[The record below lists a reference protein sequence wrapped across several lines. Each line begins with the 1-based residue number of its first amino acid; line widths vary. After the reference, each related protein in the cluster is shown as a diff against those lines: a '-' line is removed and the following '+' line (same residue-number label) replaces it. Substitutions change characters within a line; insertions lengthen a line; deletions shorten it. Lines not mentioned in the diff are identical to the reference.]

1 MKSSVPKIVVILVL
15 AATLAWAQ
23 PDFSEVEI
31 GTVPVTGNV
40 YMLTGY
46 GGNIGVSV
54 GDDGILIID
63 DQFAPLAEKIRA
75 ALGELS
81 PGELEFV
88 LNTHWHGDHTGGN
101 EIFGETSHI
110 IAHTNVRQRLS
121 TPQEIRG
128 RKIEPKPE
136 HALPVITF
144 DDSLSVHFNGE
155 EIEAVHFEHSHTD
168 GDAVIFFTKSNV
180 VHMGDMFWTARFP
193 FVDLA
198 AGGSVQG
205 LTENIGALIAEL
217 PAGVKIIPGH
227 GTLSTLDD
235 VKAFHGMLV
244 ETAAIVQKRIDA
256 GMSLEKI
263 QEEGLPEKWDSWG
276 SGYIDTATWL
286 ETLHQSL
293 TAVPGTPV
301 GARRGVCGPQALS

>member
-1 MKSSVPKIVVILVL
+1 MRSGFRKSAVVLGVV
-15 AATLAWAQ
+15 ATVALAQ
-23 PDFSEVEI
+23 PDFDDVAIE
-31 GTVPVTGNV
+31 TVPVADSV

-63 DQFAPLAEKIRA
+63 DQFAPLASKIRA
-75 ALGELS
+75 ALAELN
-81 PGELEFV
+81 PGQLEFV

-121 TPQEIRG
+121 TPQQIRG
-128 RKIEPKPE
+128 RKIEPQPE
-136 HALPVITF
+136 QALPVITF

-155 EIEAVHFEHSHTD
+155 EIKAVHFEHSHTD
-168 GDAVIFFTKSNV
+168 GDAVIFFTRSNV
-180 VHMGDMFWTARFP
+180 VHFGDMFWTGRFP
-193 FVDLA
+193 FVDLD

-205 LTENIGALIAEL
+205 LTENLEALIAEL
-217 PAGVKIIPGH
+217 PADVRIIPGH
-227 GTLSTLDD
+227 GTLSTLDE

-244 ETAAIVQKRIDA
+244 ETAAIVRKRIDA

-263 QEEGLPEKWDSWG
+263 QEEGLPEKWASWG
-276 SGYIDTATWL
+276 SGYIDTETWL
-286 ETLHQSL
+286 ETLHRSL
-293 TAVPGTPV
+293 TDH
-301 GARRGVCGPQALS
+301 